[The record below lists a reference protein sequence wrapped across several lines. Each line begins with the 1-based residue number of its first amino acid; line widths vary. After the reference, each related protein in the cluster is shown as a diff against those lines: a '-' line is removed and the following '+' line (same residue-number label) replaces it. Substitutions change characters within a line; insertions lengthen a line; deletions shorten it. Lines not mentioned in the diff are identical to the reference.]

1 MKFAFCNEL
10 FKNWEIKKMC
20 DFLAELG
27 YQGLEIAPW
36 VYFSFP
42 KDFSKVNKISAVVNR
57 SGLDIVGLHWLFGE
71 KSSYHINDSDKDI
84 REKTSTYFC
93 DLVKLCSELG
103 GKVMIIGSPNQR
115 KVKEGITYK
124 QAWEYTKESLKKP
137 LEVATERGITLCL
150 EPLSKDQTNFIN
162 TAQEAIRFIK
172 EVNSPNLGLIL
183 DVYSLSKE
191 DRNMEDIIQ
200 SAEGYLK
207 HFHAD
212 DANKKGPGAGD
223 TDFVPIFRSL
233 NKIDFQGY
241 VSVEVHNLEVDPQTT
256 ARRSI
261 QYMKQCLNNLCRT

>member
-10 FKNWEIKKMC
+10 FQDWEINKMS
-20 DFLAELG
+20 DFLAGLG

-36 VYFSFP
+36 VYFSSP
-42 KDFSKVNKISAVVNR
+42 KDFSKVDKISAVVNK
-57 SGLDIVGLHWLFGE
+57 SGLNIVGLHWLFGKE
-71 KSSYHINDSDKDI
+71 SSYYINHPDRDI
-84 REKTSTYFC
+84 REKTGAYFC

-115 KVKEGITYK
+115 KVKEGITYE
-124 QAWEYTKESLKKP
+124 QAWKYTKDFLEKP
-137 LEVATERGITLCL
+137 LEVATERRITLCL

-191 DRNMEDIIQ
+191 DGNMEDIIQ
-200 SAEGYLK
+200 NAEGYLK

-223 TDFVPIFRSL
+223 TDFIPIGRAL
-233 NKIDFQGY
+233 NKINFQGY
-241 VSVEVHNLEVDPQTT
+241 VSVEVHDFSIDPEAT
-256 ARRSI
+256 ASRSI
-261 QYMKQCLNNLCRT
+261 EYMKHCFEL

>member
-10 FKNWEIKKMC
+10 FQDWEINKMC
-20 DFLAELG
+20 GFLAELG
-27 YQGLEIAPW
+27 YQGLEVAPW
-36 VYFSFP
+36 VYFSSP
-42 KDFSKVNKISAVVNR
+42 KDFSKVDKISAIVNK
-57 SGLDIVGLHWLFGE
+57 SGLDIVALHWLFGE
-71 KSSYHINDSDKDI
+71 ESSYYINHPNKDL
-84 REKTSTYFC
+84 REKTTAYFC

-103 GKVMIIGSPNQR
+103 SKAMIIGSPNQR

-124 QAWEYTKESLKKP
+124 QAWEYTKEFLKKP

-172 EVNSPNLGLIL
+172 EVNNLHLALIL

-191 DRNMEDIIQ
+191 DRSMEDIILNAQ
-200 SAEGYLK
+200 GYLK

-223 TDFVPIFRSL
+223 TDFIPIGRAL
-233 NKIDFQGY
+233 RKINFQ
-241 VSVEVHNLEVDPQTT
+241 VIDL
-256 ARRSI
+256 I
-261 QYMKQCLNNLCRT
+261 LC